1 MINSLVGRR
10 VVSVSKTPGHTKHF
24 QTIFISPTVRLC
36 DCPGLVFPS
45 RVPRPFQV
53 VLGSYPI
60 SQVREPYSVVQ
71 LLAERLDL
79 PKLLKLEARPIWTTY
94 DICEAWADKRGYVT
108 ARSNR
113 PDISRAA
120 NHIMRMALEG
130 RISLA
135 LRPPEYNKEYWTQHK
150 DIEVVKDLLAIHKV
164 DPSGDTQEPLEQND
178 QSEESDDEDIDEA
191 NESKEVNFAG
201 RNKFNALAIE

>member
-1 MINSLVGRR
+1 MQF
-10 VVSVSKTPGHTKHF
+10 F
-24 QTIFISPTVRLC
+24 Q
-36 DCPGLVFPS
+36 GLAGPDDNAVH
-45 RVPRPFQV
+45 

-79 PKLLKLEARPIWTTY
+79 PKLLKLEARPVWTTY
-94 DICEAWADKRGYVT
+94 EICEAWADKRGYVT

-113 PDISRAA
+113 PDIARAA

-135 LRPPEYNKEYWTQHK
+135 LR
-150 DIEVVKDLLAIHKV
+150 
-164 DPSGDTQEPLEQND
+164 
-178 QSEESDDEDIDEA
+178 
-191 NESKEVNFAG
+191 
-201 RNKFNALAIE
+201 